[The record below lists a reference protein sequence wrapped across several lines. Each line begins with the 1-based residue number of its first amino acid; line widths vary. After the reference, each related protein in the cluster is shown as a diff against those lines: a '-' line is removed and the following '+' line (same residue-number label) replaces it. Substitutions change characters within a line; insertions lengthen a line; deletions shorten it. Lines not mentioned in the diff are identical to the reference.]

1 MMRMSSG
8 ISWLPPRRSTTRSC
22 SMRSS
27 FTCTSRLMLSIS
39 SRNSVPPLANSN
51 LPMRRFC
58 APVNAPG
65 SWPNSSL
72 STTDSASAPALIATN
87 GPSRRLD
94 RSCRARAT
102 TSLPAPVSP
111 RISTSARVPAR
122 APICSRRRCMD
133 GDWPTRRVASCW
145 RSLRARRK
153 LRLSSTRR
161 RRARA
166 RRTLSSR
173 ASLAKGFSRKS

>member
-1 MMRMSSG
+1 M
-8 ISWLPPRRSTTRSC
+8 PPKRSTTRSC
-22 SMRSS
+22 SKRSN

-39 SRNSVPPLANSN
+39 SRNNVPPLANSN
-51 LPMRRFC
+51 LPIRRFC
-58 APVNAPG
+58 APVKAPG

-87 GPSRRLD
+87 GPLRRLD
-94 RSCRARAT
+94 KSCSARAT

-111 RISTSARVPAR
+111 RINTSALVAAN
-122 APICSRRRCMD
+122 APICSRRRSID
-133 GDWPTRRVASCW
+133 GDCPTRRVLSSL
-145 RSLRARRK
+145 RSLSARRR
-153 LRLSSTRR
+153 LRLSSTKRR
-161 RRARA
+161 KAKA